1 MQTKSQVLNFTS
13 SLIATGVLLT
23 LVGCG
28 GGGANAPQTSTNT
41 APIASAG
48 NPQSL
53 MVGSTVTLDG
63 SSSTDADHDSL
74 TYNWSLTSKPT
85 GSTANLSS
93 TTAVNPTFHADL
105 PGTYM
110 ATLMVNDGQAT
121 SSAATVTITAAQ
133 NNAAPVA
140 NAGGNQ
146 NVVANN
152 TVTLDGSASSDANAD
167 ALTYNW
173 TLTSKPTGSSA
184 TLSSPTSARPTFT
197 ADFAGTYVASLTVND
212 GQVNSNVATVTVT
225 AARANAAPVANA
237 GTAQSVVAG
246 TNVTLDGSAS
256 SDANGD
262 ALTYNWSLTSKPT
275 GSSATLSSATSA
287 RPTFTAD
294 VAGTYV
300 ASLSVNDGQVSSN
313 TATVSITAT
322 RANAAPLANA
332 GTAQSVVIGNSVT
345 LDGSASSD
353 ANGDALTYNWS
364 LTSKPTGSTA
374 SLSSAT
380 SARPTFTADV
390 AGTYVASLSVND
402 GQVSSNPATV
412 SITASR
418 ANAAPVANA
427 GTAQS
432 VVAGNSVTLDGSAS
446 SDANG
451 DALTY
456 SWSLTSK
463 PTGSTATLTSST
475 SVRPTFTAD
484 AAGTYVASLTVNDGQ
499 VSSDTTTV
507 SITAITPSL
516 SLYEISDSFFGGGET
531 LQALPYS
538 ASANVSATVSCVG
551 SGCTTY
557 YKVGTFKLTAS
568 AGRSFTITNLT
579 ASNLTA
585 GSLITP
591 TFGNLTI
598 NQVIAAG
605 QSVSFELRSPFTNGQ
620 TVNLRYSFTVQE
632 TGQTFSYSVGLRTN

>member
-300 ASLSVNDGQVSSN
+300 ASLTVNDGQVNSN
-313 TATVSITAT
+313 VVTVSVTAV
-322 RANAAPLANA
+322 RANAAPIANA
-332 GTAQSVVIGNSVT
+332 GTAQSVVAGTNVT

-353 ANGDALTYNWS
+353 ANGDALAYNWS

-374 SLSSAT
+374 TLSSTT
-380 SARPTFTADV
+380 SARPTLTADV
-390 AGTYVASLSVND
+390 
-402 GQVSSNPATV
+402 
-412 SITASR
+412 
-418 ANAAPVANA
+418 
-427 GTAQS
+427 
-432 VVAGNSVTLDGSAS
+432 
-446 SDANG
+446 
-451 DALTY
+451 
-456 SWSLTSK
+456 
-463 PTGSTATLTSST
+463 
-475 SVRPTFTAD
+475 
-484 AAGTYVASLTVNDGQ
+484 AGTYVASLTVNDGQ
-499 VSSDTTTV
+499 VNSSIATV
-507 SITAITPSL
+507 SVTAEAIAFDTLVGTWDNSLFKGTKFLTDTGSITSSITGNTFTIRSAGFFDGTCIYTALLNPGHTSISKGTYQCSDFTNGNWTLQSMKKVDVNDIHINITKNGVSSFWMYGMAGTGNLQPQALITAIQTQVGTYSGISTGTIFPTESADPVTISVSGTNL
-516 SLYEISDSFFGGGET
+516 SISIKRVFSGT
-531 LQALPYS
+531 CQYS
-538 ASANVSATVSCVG
+538 ATIQPDGKSITNGTYNCSDFSTGNWSLLDMKNVSVNDLYMSM
-551 SGCTTY
+551 
-557 YKVGTFKLTAS
+557 
-568 AGRSFTITNLT
+568 
-579 ASNLTA
+579 
-585 GSLITP
+585 
-591 TFGNLTI
+591 
-598 NQVIAAG
+598 
-605 QSVSFELRSPFTNGQ
+605 SVNGFIRRIY
-620 TVNLRYSFTVQE
+620 VVK
-632 TGQTFSYSVGLRTN
+632 